1 MTSTALVA
9 IPAPAPKILCAQQ
22 GEIRIEFDDDG
33 NASIIQK
40 NWPDEDVTIRIAR
53 ENIDS
58 FIDHLTDAL
67 GIPSIGGPDR

>member
-1 MTSTALVA
+1 MSSTALVP

-40 NWPDEDVTIRIAR
+40 NWPDA
-53 ENIDS
+53 DS
-58 FIDHLTDAL
+58 EIHISRDNLQTFLDGVCDAL
-67 GIPSIGGPDR
+67 GVQTVGGSR

>member
-33 NASIIQK
+33 NASLIQK
-40 NWPDEDVTIRIAR
+40 NWPDADSEIHISR
-53 ENIDS
+53 ENLETFLDGIC
-58 FIDHLTDAL
+58 DAF
-67 GIPSIGGPDR
+67 GVSTFGGSR